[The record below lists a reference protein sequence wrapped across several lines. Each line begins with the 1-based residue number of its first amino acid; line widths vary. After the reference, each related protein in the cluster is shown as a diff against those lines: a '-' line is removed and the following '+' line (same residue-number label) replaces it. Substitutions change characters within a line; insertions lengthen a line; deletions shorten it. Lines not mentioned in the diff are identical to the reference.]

1 MNRDEEFLA
10 KRIIDLADQSY
21 RTGLYTYTGFL
32 NQQEQAVYDSVRKDA
47 TPVKAT
53 LFGGVEGCERQVLRF
68 GDEESLGYDA
78 GFPICCIEIRP
89 LIEKFS
95 DALTHR
101 DYLGALMH
109 LGIDRST
116 LGDIMIRDKTAYLF
130 CLDKMASF
138 IVDNLDQVKH
148 THVKCRLLEEMPEA
162 VRPQLQAVKLIVP
175 SMRLDV
181 VIAKLYHL
189 SRSQSIALFHEKKI
203 FVNGR
208 GQENNSGILT
218 ETDVVS
224 VRGHGKFICDGIS
237 GETKKGNLNI
247 QVSKYV

>member
-1 MNRDEEFLA
+1 
-10 KRIIDLADQSY
+10 
-21 RTGLYTYTGFL
+21 
-32 NQQEQAVYDSVRKDA
+32 
-47 TPVKAT
+47 
-53 LFGGVEGCERQVLRF
+53 
-68 GDEESLGYDA
+68 
-78 GFPICCIEIRP
+78 
-89 LIEKFS
+89 
-95 DALTHR
+95 
-101 DYLGALMH
+101 
-109 LGIDRST
+109 
-116 LGDIMIRDKTAYLF
+116 MIRDKTAYLF

-208 GQENNSGILT
+208 GQENNSGILK

>member
-1 MNRDEEFLA
+1 
-10 KRIIDLADQSY
+10 
-21 RTGLYTYTGFL
+21 
-32 NQQEQAVYDSVRKDA
+32 
-47 TPVKAT
+47 
-53 LFGGVEGCERQVLRF
+53 
-68 GDEESLGYDA
+68 
-78 GFPICCIEIRP
+78 
-89 LIEKFS
+89 
-95 DALTHR
+95 
-101 DYLGALMH
+101 MH

-208 GQENNSGILT
+208 GQENNSGILK

>member
-1 MNRDEEFLA
+1 MNRDEEFLI
-10 KRIIDLADQSY
+10 KRIKDLAEQSY

-32 NQQEQAVYDSVRKDA
+32 NQQEQAVYARVRKDTA
-47 TPVKAT
+47 PVTAM
-53 LFGGVEGCERQVLRF
+53 FSGGVDGCERQILRF

-78 GFPICCIEIRP
+78 GFPICCIEIKP
-89 LIEKFS
+89 LIEKFA

-109 LGIDRST
+109 LRIERST

-130 CLDKMASF
+130 CLEKIAPF
-138 IVDNLDQVKH
+138 IPENLDQVKH
-148 THVKCRLLEEMPEA
+148 THVQCRILDRMPEA
-162 VRPQLQAVKLIVP
+162 VRPKLQAVKLIVP

-181 VIAKLYHL
+181 IVAKLCHL
-189 SRSQSIALFHEKKI
+189 SRSQSIALFREKKV
-203 FVNGR
+203 FVNGY
-208 GQENNSGILT
+208 QMENNSGTLK
-218 ETDVVS
+218 EQDVVS
-224 VRGHGKFICDGIS
+224 VRGYGKFICDGIS

>member
-10 KRIIDLADQSY
+10 KRIKDLADQSY

-32 NQQEQAVYDSVRKDA
+32 NQQEQAVYNSIKKETA
-47 TPVKAT
+47 PVTAC
-53 LFGGVEGCERQVLRF
+53 LFGGVQGCERQILRF

-78 GFPICCIEIRP
+78 GFPICCIEIKP
-89 LIEKFS
+89 LIEKFA
-95 DALTHR
+95 DTLTHR

-116 LGDIMIRDKTAYLF
+116 LGDIMIREKTAYLF
-130 CLDKMASF
+130 CLEKIASF
-138 IVDNLDQVKH
+138 ITDNLDQVRH
-148 THVKCRLLEEMPEA
+148 THVQCRLLEKMPEA

-181 VIAKLYHL
+181 IVAKLCHL
-189 SRSQSIALFHEKKI
+189 SRSQSIALFREKKI
-203 FVNGR
+203 FVNGAQ
-208 GQENNSGILT
+208 QENNSGVLK
-218 ETDVVS
+218 EQDVVS
-224 VRGHGKFICDGIS
+224 IRGYGKFICDGIF